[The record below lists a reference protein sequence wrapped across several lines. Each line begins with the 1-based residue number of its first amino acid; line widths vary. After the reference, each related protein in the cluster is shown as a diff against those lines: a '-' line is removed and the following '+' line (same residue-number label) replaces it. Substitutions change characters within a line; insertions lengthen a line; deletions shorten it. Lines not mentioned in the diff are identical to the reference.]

1 MYVGRIVAIG
11 MNKAGHSVGMY
22 RVSSRSFPNRETKL
36 LNNKVSVLPREGF
49 EADLSKNPYIAY
61 NCIRLTKEHAIITN
75 GSHTDPVT
83 EKLAM
88 GYPPRDALALSM
100 LAMDYEKDDFNTP
113 RIAGII
119 SLNSNM
125 GFLSIVKKD
134 SIHVKAFEL
143 KPGMSFYVATYEHD
157 TPCYHYNDSNFEIG
171 SAHDAQRYIFDKGVF
186 ANLEKPVTA
195 AAVYTDGNNFTL
207 SADINK

>member
-11 MNKAGHSVGMY
+11 MNEVGHSVGMY
-22 RVSSRSFPNRETKL
+22 RVSSRSFPNRETRL
-36 LNNKVSVLPREGF
+36 LNNKVSVLPRKGF

-61 NCIRLTKEHAIITN
+61 NCIRITKEHAVVSN
-75 GSHTDPVT
+75 GSHTDPIT

-88 GYPPRDALALSM
+88 GYPARDALALSM

-119 SLNSNM
+119 SLNSNG

-134 SIHVKAFEL
+134 SIHVKAFDL
-143 KPGMSFYVATYEHD
+143 KPGLAFYVATYEHD
-157 TPCYHYNDSNFEIG
+157 TPSSHYKDVKFDVS
-171 SAHDAQRYIFDKGVF
+171 SACDAQKYIFDKGVF
-186 ANLEKPVTA
+186 TNLEKPVTA
-195 AAVYTDGNNFTL
+195 AAVYAHEDNFTL
-207 SADINK
+207 SADIDK

>member
-11 MNKAGHSVGMY
+11 MNKTGNCVGMY
-22 RVSSRSFPNRETKL
+22 RVSSRSFPNRETRL
-36 LNNKVSVLPREGF
+36 LNNKISVLPREGF
-49 EADLSKNPYIAY
+49 ETDLSKNPYIAY
-61 NCIRLTKEHAIITN
+61 NCIRLTKEYAVISN
-75 GSHTDPVT
+75 GSHTDPIT

-88 GYPPRDALALSM
+88 GYPARDALALSM

-134 SIHVKAFEL
+134 SIHVKGFEL
-143 KPGMSFYVATYEHD
+143 KPGTSFYVATYEHD
-157 TPCYHYNDSNFEIG
+157 TPCYHYNDSKFDVT
-171 SAHDAQRYIFDKGVF
+171 SAKDAQRYIFDKGVF
-186 ANLEKPVTA
+186 ADLEKPVTA
-195 AAVYTDGNNFTL
+195 AAVYANETAFTL
-207 SADINK
+207 SADIKK